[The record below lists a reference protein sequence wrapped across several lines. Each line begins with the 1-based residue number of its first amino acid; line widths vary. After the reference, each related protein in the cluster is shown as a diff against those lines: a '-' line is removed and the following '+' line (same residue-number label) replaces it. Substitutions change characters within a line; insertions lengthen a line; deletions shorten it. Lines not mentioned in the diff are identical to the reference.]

1 MGSKGAPPPDYAPL
15 AEASA
20 EAARIQAGLGREQLA
35 FAREQYDRS
44 APLLEGIANQQMAA
58 QNEQMAQ
65 ARDYYNYQRDTY
77 RPLERGIVADAQR
90 FNTEAYQNQLAGQ
103 AAADA
108 GRAFG
113 ISQQQ
118 NQRAMAAMG
127 ANPNSGRFA
136 GMQNA
141 SGLQQA
147 AMRANA
153 MTGARN
159 QAQQMGYARK
169 LDAAGLGRGLAGASI
184 AAYGG
189 ANQAGSM
196 AGGNAQ
202 SAGQNYM
209 GNMAIGS
216 GTIAAGQQMQLSG
229 LSNILNNQTSAY
241 VNTSGSLLGDIG
253 GALGGAAA
261 AYTAFTNPAA
271 AASMGGSDRRIKEN
285 IVEVGVDQ
293 RTALPLYEFNY
304 RKEFSDPDIRYRGV
318 MADDVELVY
327 PDAVTET
334 DFGFKAVNYGMLGI
348 EFKEVSN
355 GA

>member
-1 MGSKGAPPPDYAPL
+1 MGKNNVAAPDYAPL

-20 EAARIQAGLGREQLA
+20 EAARIQTGLGREQLD
-35 FAREQYDRS
+35 FARQQYDRS
-44 APLLEGIANQQMAA
+44 APILEGIARQQMSA
-58 QNEQMAQ
+58 QDEQMAQ

-77 RPLERGIVADAQR
+77 RPLERSIVQDAER
-90 FNTEAYQNQLAGQ
+90 FNTEAYRNELASK

-108 GRAFG
+108 GQAFG

-147 AMRANA
+147 ALRANA
-153 MTGARN
+153 MTGARS

-169 LDAAGLGRGLAGASI
+169 LDAAGLGRGLAGASA

-189 ANQAGSM
+189 ATGAGSA
-196 AGGNAQ
+196 AGQNAQ

-216 GTIAAGQQMQLSG
+216 GTIGAGQQMQLSG
-229 LSNILNNQTSAY
+229 LSNILNNQTQTY
-241 VNTSGSLLGDIG
+241 INTSGSFLGDLG
-253 GALGGAAA
+253 GILGGAAS
-261 AYTAFTNPAA
+261 AYTAF
-271 AASMGGSDRRIKEN
+271 GSDRKIKEN
-285 IVEVGVDQ
+285 IEEVGVDQ
-293 RTALPLYEFNY
+293 RTALTLYEFNY
-304 RKEFSDPDIRYRGV
+304 IGDTTRRFRGV
-318 MADDVELVY
+318 MADEVEMVF
-327 PDAVTET
+327 PDAVIDT
-334 DFGFKAVNYGMLGI
+334 DLGFKAVDYGALGI
-348 EFKEVSN
+348 EFREV
-355 GA
+355 A

>member
-44 APLLEGIANQQMAA
+44 APIMESIANQQMAA
-58 QNEQMAQ
+58 QSEQMAQ
-65 ARDYYNYQRDTY
+65 ARDYYNYQKDTY
-77 RPLERGIVADAQR
+77 RPLERGLVADAER
-90 FNTEAYQNQLAGQ
+90 FNTEAYRNQVASQ
-103 AAADA
+103 AAADS
-108 GRAFG
+108 GVAFG

-118 NQRAMAAMG
+118 NQRAMASMG

-141 SGLQQA
+141 TGLQQA

-169 LDAAGLGRGLAGASI
+169 LDAAGLGRGLAGASA

-189 ANQAGSM
+189 ASNAGSM
-196 AGGNAQ
+196 AGQNAQ

-216 GTIAAGQQMQLSG
+216 GTIAQGQQMQLSG
-229 LSNILNNQTSAY
+229 LSNILNNQTSSY
-241 VNTSGSLLGDIG
+241 INTSGSFLGDVG

-261 AYTAFTNPAA
+261 AYTAF
-271 AASMGGSDRRIKEN
+271 SDRRIKEN

-304 RKEFSDPDIRYRGV
+304 IIEFGNPDIRYQGV
-318 MADDVELVY
+318 MADDVELIH
-327 PDAVTET
+327 PEAVVET
-334 DFGFKAVNYGMLGI
+334 DLGFKAVNYEMLGI

>member
-77 RPLERGIVADAQR
+77 RPLERSIVADARR
-90 FNTEAYQNQLAGQ
+90 FNTEAYQNQLASQ

-118 NQRAMAAMG
+118 NQRAMASMG
-127 ANPNSGRFA
+127 VNPNSGRFA

-141 SGLQQA
+141 TGLQQA
-147 AMRANA
+147 AVRANA
-153 MTGARN
+153 MTGARR
-159 QAQQMGYARK
+159 QAEQIGYARQ
-169 LDAAGLGRGLAGASI
+169 LDAAGLGRGLAGASA

-189 ANQAGSM
+189 ASSAGSM
-196 AGGNAQ
+196 AGQNAQ

-229 LSNILNNQTSAY
+229 LSNILNNQTSSY
-241 VNTSGSLLGDIG
+241 INTSGSFLGDVG

-261 AYTAFTNPAA
+261 AYTAF
-271 AASMGGSDRRIKEN
+271 SDRRIKEN
-285 IVEVGVDQ
+285 IVEVAVDQ
-293 RTALPLYEFNY
+293 RTALPIYEFNY
-304 RKEFSDPDIRYRGV
+304 RKEFSDPNIRYRGV

>member
-44 APLLEGIANQQMAA
+44 APIMESIANQQMAA
-58 QNEQMAQ
+58 QSEQMAQ
-65 ARDYYNYQRDTY
+65 ARDYYNYQKDTY
-77 RPLERGIVADAQR
+77 RPLERGIVADAER

-118 NQRAMAAMG
+118 NQRAMASMG

-141 SGLQQA
+141 TGLQQA

-159 QAQQMGYARK
+159 QAQQMGYGRK
-169 LDAAGLGRGLAGASI
+169 LDAAGLGRGLAGASA

-189 ANQAGSM
+189 ASNAGSM
-196 AGGNAQ
+196 AGQNAQ

-216 GTIAAGQQMQLSG
+216 GTIAQGQQMQLSG
-229 LSNILNNQTSAY
+229 LSNILNNQTSSY
-241 VNTSGSLLGDIG
+241 INTSGSFLGDVG

-261 AYTAFTNPAA
+261 AYTAF
-271 AASMGGSDRRIKEN
+271 SDRRVKEN

-304 RKEFSDPDIRYRGV
+304 IIEFGNPDIRYQGV
-318 MADDVELVY
+318 MADDVELIH
-327 PDAVTET
+327 PEAVVET
-334 DFGFKAVNYGMLGI
+334 DIGFKAVNYEMLGI

>member
-1 MGSKGAPPPDYAPL
+1 MGKQRISPPDYTPL

-20 EAARIQAGLGREQLA
+20 EAARIQTGLGREQLA
-35 FAREQYDRS
+35 FAQQQYNRS
-44 APLLEGIANQQMAA
+44 APILESIARQQMAA

-77 RPLERGIVADAQR
+77 RPLERSIVQDAQR
-90 FNTEAYQNQLAGQ
+90 FNTEAYRNELASQ

-127 ANPNSGRFA
+127 ANPASGRFA

-147 AMRANA
+147 AARAA
-153 MTGARN
+153 TMTGTRT
-159 QAQQMGYARK
+159 QAQQMGYARQ
-169 LDAAGLGRGLAGASI
+169 LDAAGLGRGLAGASA

-189 ANQAGSM
+189 ATGAGSA
-196 AGGNAQ
+196 AGQSAQ

-209 GNMAIGS
+209 GNMAIGA
-216 GTIAAGQQMQLSG
+216 GTMAAGTGQQIQG
-229 LSNILNNQTSAY
+229 LSNVLNNQTQTY
-241 VNTSGSLLGDIG
+241 INTSGSFLGDLG
-253 GALGGAAA
+253 GIMGGAASL
-261 AYTAFTNPAA
+261 YTAF
-271 AASMGGSDRRIKEN
+271 SDRKIKEN

-293 RTALPLYEFNY
+293 RTALTLYEFNY
-304 RKEFSDPDIRYRGV
+304 IGDTKRRFRGV
-318 MADDVELVY
+318 MADEVELVY
-327 PDAVTET
+327 PDAVTNT
-334 DFGFKAVNYGMLGI
+334 DLGFKAVDYGALGI
-348 EFKEVSN
+348 EFKEV
-355 GA
+355 A

>member
-1 MGSKGAPPPDYAPL
+1 MGKNNVAAPDYAPL

-20 EAARIQAGLGREQLA
+20 EAARIQTGLGREQLD
-35 FAREQYDRS
+35 FARQQYDRS
-44 APLLEGIANQQMAA
+44 APILEGIARQQMSA
-58 QNEQMAQ
+58 QDEQMAQ

-77 RPLERGIVADAQR
+77 RPLERSIVQDAER
-90 FNTEAYQNQLAGQ
+90 FNTEAYRNELASK

-108 GRAFG
+108 GQAFG

-147 AMRANA
+147 ALRANA
-153 MTGARN
+153 MTGARS

-169 LDAAGLGRGLAGASI
+169 LDAAGLGRGLAGASA

-189 ANQAGSM
+189 ATGAGSA
-196 AGGNAQ
+196 AGQNAQ

-216 GTIAAGQQMQLSG
+216 GTIGAGQQMQLSG
-229 LSNILNNQTSAY
+229 LSNVLNNQTQTY
-241 VNTSGSLLGDIG
+241 INTSGSFLGDLG
-253 GALGGAAA
+253 GILGGAAS
-261 AYTAFTNPAA
+261 AYTAF
-271 AASMGGSDRRIKEN
+271 GSDRKIKEN
-285 IVEVGVDQ
+285 IEEVGVDQ
-293 RTALPLYEFNY
+293 RTALTLYEFNY
-304 RKEFSDPDIRYRGV
+304 IGDTTRRFRGV
-318 MADDVELVY
+318 MADEVEMVF
-327 PDAVTET
+327 PDAVMDT
-334 DFGFKAVNYGMLGI
+334 DLGFKAVDYGALGI
-348 EFKEVSN
+348 EFREV
-355 GA
+355 A

>member
-1 MGSKGAPPPDYAPL
+1 MGSKGAPPPDYTPL

-44 APLLEGIANQQMAA
+44 APILEGIANQQMAA
-58 QNEQMAQ
+58 QSEQMAQ

-90 FNTEAYQNQLAGQ
+90 FNTEAYRNQVASQ
-103 AAADA
+103 AAADS
-108 GRAFG
+108 GVAFG

-141 SGLQQA
+141 TGLQQA
-147 AMRANA
+147 ALRANA

-202 SAGQNYM
+202 SAGMNYM
-209 GNMAIGS
+209 NGMNMGAN
-216 GTIAAGQQMQLSG
+216 TIAGGQKMQLSG
-229 LSNILNNQTSAY
+229 LSSVLNSQTQSY
-241 VNTSGSLLGDIG
+241 INTQDSFMGDLG
-253 GALGGAAA
+253 AVLGGAGALAKGGGFAA
-261 AYTAFTNPAA
+261 I
-271 AASMGGSDRRIKEN
+271 MGGSDRRIKEN
-285 IVEVGVDQ
+285 IEEVGVDQ

-304 RKEFSDPDIRYRGV
+304 KEGFGDPNIRYVGV
-318 MADDVELVY
+318 MADEVELSY
-327 PDAVTET
+327 PDAVY
-334 DFGFKAVNYGMLGI
+334 DMGNGFKAVRYDLLGI
-348 EFKEVSN
+348 EFKELV
-355 GA
+355 